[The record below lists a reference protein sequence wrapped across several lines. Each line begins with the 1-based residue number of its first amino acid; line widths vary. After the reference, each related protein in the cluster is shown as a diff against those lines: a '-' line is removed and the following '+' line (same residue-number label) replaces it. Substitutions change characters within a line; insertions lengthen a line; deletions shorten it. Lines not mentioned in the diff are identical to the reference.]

1 MALVLGM
8 FAFAPAGIS
17 GFTDSPH
24 LDEGRAHFKEAA
36 KTASSYRA

>member
-24 LDEGRAHFKEAA
+24 LDEGRAHFKEA